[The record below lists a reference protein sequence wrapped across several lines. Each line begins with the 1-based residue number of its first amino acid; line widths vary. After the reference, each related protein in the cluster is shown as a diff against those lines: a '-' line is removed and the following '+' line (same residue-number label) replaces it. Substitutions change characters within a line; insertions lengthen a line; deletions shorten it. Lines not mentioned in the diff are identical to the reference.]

1 MKNTIQKDITT
12 TSEAELSTSPA
23 KLFNRDYILLWQG
36 QFVSKMGSQV
46 YSIVIALWLKQ
57 ITDSGSLVGLFF
69 MLSAL
74 PVVLFGALGGAFA
87 DRFSRKQIIV
97 LSDVVN
103 GLLITTLGV
112 LLFIL
117 PAKSPAVL
125 ISVFVV
131 AILVSTVNAFF
142 GPAISASI
150 PDLVPKKM
158 IAGANSM
165 GQLSDKISVFFG
177 QGFGVPLLS
186 LLGMPVLVVANGITY
201 LVSAFSES
209 FIRIP
214 QIIPEGVKSIGEYMR
229 TFRADLR
236 EGVDYIFGNSGLTR
250 LLLVSVV
257 LNFFTMPVIVLLIF
271 YVQDFL
277 KVSANW
283 YGPLL
288 AIYGFGALA
297 GYTLVGLIR
306 VTGKLRQRLLPAF
319 MIAESA
325 GYVFLS
331 QIHSPVLAAILFFAG
346 GAMSGFIM
354 INIMTLLQL
363 STPSKIRGRVF
374 GTLSTISGS
383 VAPIGMGL
391 GGLIYDLANKDISL
405 IYLSCGLI
413 MIVLIS
419 ILTADRNFKKYI
431 GYELEDEWEETG
443 FNYNVRYVKQE
454 EIPSY
459 KDLLDENKFKKPW
472 SEL

>member
-1 MKNTIQKDITT
+1 MENTLQKDIPTPA
-12 TSEAELSTSPA
+12 EATLPPEPV
-23 KLFNRDYILLWQG
+23 KLFNRNYILLWQG
-36 QFVSKMGSQV
+36 QFVSKIGSQV

-57 ITDSGSLVGLFF
+57 ITSSGSMVGLFF

-87 DRFSRKQIIV
+87 DRFSRKRIIV
-97 LSDVVN
+97 FSDVVN
-103 GLLITTLGV
+103 GLLISALGI

-117 PAKSPAVL
+117 PPQSSFVL

-150 PDLVPKKM
+150 PDLVPRKM

-165 GQLSDKISVFFG
+165 GQLSEKISVFFG

-186 LLGMPVLVVANGITY
+186 LLGMPVLVLANGITY

-209 FIRIP
+209 FIKIP
-214 QIIPEGVKSIGEYMR
+214 QIIPEGIKSVGEYMKS
-229 TFRADLR
+229 FRGDLR
-236 EGVDYIFGNSGLTR
+236 EGIDYILSNSGLTR
-250 LLLVSVV
+250 LLMVSIV

-271 YVQDFL
+271 YVEDFL
-277 KVSANW
+277 QVSANW

-297 GYTLVGLIR
+297 GYTLVGVIR
-306 VTGKLRQRLLPAF
+306 ITGKIRRRLLPAF

-325 GYVFLS
+325 GYIFLS
-331 QIHSPVLAAILFFAG
+331 LIHSPVLAAILFFIG

-363 STPSKIRGRVF
+363 TTPSKIRGRVF

-405 IYLSCGLI
+405 IYLSCGLM
-413 MIVLIS
+413 MIILIS
-419 ILTADRNFKKYI
+419 LLTADRNFKKYI
-431 GYELEDEWEETG
+431 GYELEDEWEDTG
-443 FNYNVRYVKQE
+443 FSFNIRYIKQE
-454 EIPSY
+454 EVPSY
-459 KDLLDENKFKKPW
+459 SQLLLENKFKKPW